1 MCRQKQAYDYSA
13 GIRISEPMVACS
25 FHMPESL
32 WKALQEAKLR
42 FGVDGVVICRNAL
55 GEHLRGL
62 GIECSAQEQ
71 PALGR

>member
-1 MCRQKQAYDYSA
+1 MCRKKTQHDYSA
-13 GIRISEPMVACS
+13 GAKSFEPTVACS

-55 GEHLRGL
+55 EEHLRGL
-62 GIECSAQEQ
+62 GIE
-71 PALGR
+71 LVR